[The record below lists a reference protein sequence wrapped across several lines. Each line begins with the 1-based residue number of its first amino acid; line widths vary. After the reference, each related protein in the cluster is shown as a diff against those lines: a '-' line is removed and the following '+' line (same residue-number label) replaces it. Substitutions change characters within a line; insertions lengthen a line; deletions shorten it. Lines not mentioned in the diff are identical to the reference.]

1 MESLNRIELR
11 GVAGRVD
18 ITEVGGSKLV
28 RFSVAT
34 NHAYRGRDNEPIIE
48 TTWHNVSAW
57 DKGLELKKG
66 DAVEVSGRVRMQRYT
81 DANGV
86 EQCHYDVVAN
96 DVRVLG
102 EPSL

>member
-1 MESLNRIELR
+1 M
-11 GVAGRVD
+11 
-18 ITEVGGSKLV
+18 
-28 RFSVAT
+28 
-34 NHAYRGRDNEPIIE
+34 
-48 TTWHNVSAW
+48 SAW

-66 DAVEVSGRVRMQRYT
+66 DAVEVTGRVRMQRYT

>member
-34 NHAYRGRDNEPIIE
+34 EHA
-48 TTWHNVSAW
+48 
-57 DKGLELKKG
+57 
-66 DAVEVSGRVRMQRYT
+66 
-81 DANGV
+81 
-86 EQCHYDVVAN
+86 
-96 DVRVLG
+96 
-102 EPSL
+102 